1 MQYERLGK
9 SGLDVS
15 RICLGTMMFGGRA
28 DEGEANA
35 IIARAKEAGV
45 NFIDTA
51 DSYNAGGSEEIVGQ
65 AIAGARG
72 DWILATKAGNPMG
85 EDRNRRGLSRR
96 WLIMACEESLKRL
109 KTDWID
115 LFYLHLEDHATP
127 LEESIGAVKNLLE
140 AGKIRHF
147 GVSNF
152 RAWRIAEICNLCD
165 RMGVPRP
172 ISCQLYYNALNRMP
186 EVEVLPACS
195 HYGLGVVAYSP
206 LARGVLTGKY
216 KPSEAP
222 PKDSRAGSADS
233 RMLETEWRP
242 ESLAIAEKLQ
252 AHATARGFAAA
263 DFALAWLLA
272 SRFVTS
278 VLAGPRTREQ
288 WASYLKALDYPF
300 EQRDE
305 QLLDGLVVP
314 GHSSTPGYTDP
325 RHPIEGREPRVL
337 DHGRIAAIKGGTT

>member
-28 DEGEANA
+28 DEREANA
-35 IIARAKEAGV
+35 IIARASESGV

-51 DSYNAGGSEEIVGQ
+51 DSYNAGRSEEVVGQ
-65 AIAGARG
+65 AIAANRS

-85 EDRNRRGLSRR
+85 EGRHRRGLSRR
-96 WLIMACEESLKRL
+96 WLAMACEDSLKRL

-127 LEESIGAVKNLLE
+127 LEETIGAIKNLID
-140 AGKIRHF
+140 AGKIRYF

-172 ISCQLYYNALNRMP
+172 IACQPYYNALNRMP
-186 EVEVLPACS
+186 EVEVLPACAY
-195 HYGLGVVAYSP
+195 YGLGVVAYSP

-222 PKDSRAGSADS
+222 PKDSRAGSADQ

-242 ESLAIAEKLQ
+242 ESLAIAGKLR
-252 AHATARGFAAA
+252 AHAEARGFTGA
-263 DFALAWLLA
+263 DYALAWLLA
-272 SRFVTS
+272 NRFVTA
-278 VLAGPRTREQ
+278 VLAGPRTLEQ
-288 WASYLKALDYPF
+288 WQLYLKGLDYPF
-300 EQRDE
+300 DQQDE
-305 QLLDGLVVP
+305 DLLDALVP
-314 GHSSTPGYTDP
+314 SGHPSTPGYTDP
-325 RHPIEGREPRVL
+325 RYRVEGRSPRFST
-337 DHGRIAAIKGGTT
+337 AKP

>member
-15 RICLGTMMFGGRA
+15 RICLGTMMFGSRA
-28 DEGEANA
+28 DEREANA

-45 NFIDTA
+45 DFIDTA
-51 DSYNAGGSEEIVGQ
+51 DSYNAGRSEEIVGQ

-85 EDRNRRGLSRR
+85 EGRNRRGLSRR

-115 LFYLHLEDHATP
+115 IFYLHLEDHATP
-127 LEESIGAVKNLLE
+127 LAESIGAIATLLN
-140 AGKIRHF
+140 AGKIRYF

-172 ISCQLYYNALNRMP
+172 ITCQPYYNALNRTP
-186 EVEVLPACS
+186 EVEVLPTCS

-222 PKDSRAGSADS
+222 PEDSRAGSADS

-242 ESLAIAEKLQ
+242 ESLAITEKLQ
-252 AHATARGFAAA
+252 AHAATRGFAAA
-263 DFALAWLLA
+263 DYALAWLLA
-272 SRFVTS
+272 NRFVTS

-288 WASYLKALDYPF
+288 WDSYLKGLDYPF
-300 EQRDE
+300 DRQDE
-305 QLLDGLVVP
+305 ELLDALVP
-314 GHSSTPGYTDP
+314 SGHPSTPGYTDP
-325 RHPIEGREPRVL
+325 RYPIEGRVPRFST
-337 DHGRIAAIKGGTT
+337 AKP